1 MTTPKAA
8 VTLWD
13 GWGPGMSSPVIAAV
27 KDELRE
33 RFGSYAS
40 KLSAGELYGPGD
52 GGPIA
57 EYQRRVHGEVA
68 AGLRPGPD
76 VRTDGRIDWA
86 TQVQLGLIP
95 RATTPATPARPK
107 TVPHLGVMHRGTGG
121 VIGQDITS
129 RVCQLVG
136 GELVEERHPA
146 WAATFGG
153 IPVGATEGG
162 IGAPSMQRAVGD
174 AFTAGQVFISD
185 ALRVHPT
192 RGVVLGGYSAGAVVT
207 ALLRRWLLENHPDN
221 YVCSFSFGDPTRPR
235 GGAYHLGSPA
245 PGQGI
250 SSWRYGDVRDWR
262 HCWLVAPGDMYGS
275 IPGGVVGDIL
285 DDGYDAVTAIELS
298 DPLATA
304 VALLRVIPEIAQK
317 IGISLP
323 MVFTALTG
331 GVPGILAAGL
341 PLLISALFGLA
352 SAADPEKAIGVAAA
366 AHAALIPL
374 RFIAERPPTAPHI
387 EYDRRE
393 VWPGQ
398 THLGLAVQHTRHWC
412 SVKQPIARAA

>member
-1 MTTPKAA
+1 MITPKSA

-27 KDELRE
+27 KDELRA

-40 KLSAGELYGPGD
+40 RLSVGELYGAAD
-52 GGPIA
+52 RGPIA
-57 EYQRRVHGEVA
+57 EYQRRVHNEVIS
-68 AGLRPGPD
+68 GLRPGPD

-95 RATTPATPARPK
+95 RATAPAAPARPK
-107 TVPHLGVMHRGTGG
+107 TLPHLGVMHRGTGG
-121 VIGQDITS
+121 IIGQDIVS

-136 GELVEERHPA
+136 PDLIEEHNPP

-153 IPVGATEGG
+153 IPVGATQGG

-174 AFTAGQVFISD
+174 AFTAGQAFISD
-185 ALRVHPT
+185 QLRAHPG

-207 ALLRRWLLENHPDN
+207 ALLRRWMIENHPAS

-235 GGAYHLGSPA
+235 GGAYHLGAPA

-250 SSWRYGDVRDWR
+250 SSWRYGDTTDPR

-304 VALLRVIPEIAQK
+304 AAVLRVIPEIAQK

-341 PLLISALFGLA
+341 PLLMATLLGLTSAG
-352 SAADPEKAIGVAAA
+352 DPEKATGVAAA

-374 RFIAERPPTAPHI
+374 RFIASQPPTAPHI

-398 THLGLAVQHTRHWC
+398 TYLGLAVQHTRHWC
-412 SVKQPIARAA
+412 TVRPSTVRAA